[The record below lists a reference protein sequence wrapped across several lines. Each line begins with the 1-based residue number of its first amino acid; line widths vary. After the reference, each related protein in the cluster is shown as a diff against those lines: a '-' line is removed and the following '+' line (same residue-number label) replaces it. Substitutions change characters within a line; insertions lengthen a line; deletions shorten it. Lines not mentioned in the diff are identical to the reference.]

1 MAIAIMVMIEVR
13 SLFAGEPAVPELRAE
28 IEAFLP
34 YSLQS
39 SGYST

>member
-1 MAIAIMVMIEVR
+1 MAIAIMVMTEVR
-13 SLFAGEPAVPELRAE
+13 SLIAGESAAPELRAE

-34 YSLQS
+34 FSLQS